1 MDIVQ
6 PLLRYLSEGEES
18 ADKEAEEASADE

>member
-1 MDIVQ
+1 MDLFQ

-18 ADKEAEEASADE
+18 ADEEAEESSDDE